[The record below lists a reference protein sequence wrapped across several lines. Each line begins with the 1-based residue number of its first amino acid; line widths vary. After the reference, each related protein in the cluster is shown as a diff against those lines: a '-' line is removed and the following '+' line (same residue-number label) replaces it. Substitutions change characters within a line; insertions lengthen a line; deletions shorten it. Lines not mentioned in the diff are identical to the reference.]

1 MNIISQRLYFLCL
14 SNNFRFSFCLRYFI
28 TLKRTTALIGFY
40 DELNEL
46 HNLGKTY
53 ELFELVNLKMH

>member
-1 MNIISQRLYFLCL
+1 
-14 SNNFRFSFCLRYFI
+14 LRYFI

-40 DELNEL
+40 EELNEL